1 MWEHQTAPINQ
12 SILIRC
18 SNVSARIVLSYTC
31 FEHTQQGSIV
41 TQLLLIRHAVNDV
54 MKSKRLA
61 GWMPEV
67 HINDEGQQQAHVLAE
82 RLRHLPITAIYS
94 SPLERTRETAA
105 PLAQA
110 LGLDVHI
117 RDTLG
122 EVQYGEWTGKQLDE
136 LSKLDEWKIVQRYPS
151 GMRFPGGE
159 AMRDMQHRIVN
170 ALDAIA
176 QNHPREIVAVF
187 SHADVIKAALAHYLG
202 MHLDLFQRIMIE
214 PTSVSVIGLS
224 KYGPAVVRVNDH
236 GPLQLEP
243 EKEAPV
249 EQGGEDAVSEAS
261 AAAAEQPSTQ
271 QD

>member
-1 MWEHQTAPINQ
+1 M
-12 SILIRC
+12 
-18 SNVSARIVLSYTC
+18 
-31 FEHTQQGSIV
+31 

-61 GWMPEV
+61 GWMPDV
-67 HINDEGQQQAHVLAE
+67 HINDEGRQQAQALAE

-94 SPLERTRETAA
+94 SPLERTRETAE

-110 LGLDVHI
+110 LGLDIYV
-117 RDTLG
+117 RDNLG
-122 EVQYGEWTGKQLDE
+122 EVQYGEWTGQSLDD

-170 ALDAIA
+170 ELDAIT
-176 QNHPREIVAVF
+176 QKHPRDIVAVF

-243 EKEAPV
+243 EKEAPA
-249 EQGGEDAVSEAS
+249 EPQGEDAVSEAT
-261 AAAAEQPSTQ
+261 APAVEQPSA
-271 QD
+271 